1 MPTDHVLSATSTRLW
16 NTSRDGDCTTSLC
29 SLCHCSTALSEKK
42 LFPVSNLSLFQAQ
55 TFHVDLLQHMEKNS
69 KMDVQFI
76 SESQKQYELEYR
88 RKANN
93 LEKCTTE
100 LWRME
105 RARDKNVREMKES
118 RGCRKQSW
126 ESAALPFL

>member
-1 MPTDHVLSATSTRLW
+1 
-16 NTSRDGDCTTSLC
+16 
-29 SLCHCSTALSEKK
+29 
-42 LFPVSNLSLFQAQ
+42 
-55 TFHVDLLQHMEKNS
+55 
-69 KMDVQFI
+69 
-76 SESQKQYELEYR
+76 LEYR

-105 RARDKNVREMKES
+105 RARDKNDREMKVS